1 MDAVLQTTTRRTDT
15 SYTTDSSMGVT
26 ETEAIGRSGSYD
38 NYLRGL
44 ERGDILKKDGFYFFR
59 RRVVGEES
67 RVSMDEI
74 ASATADLGLA
84 EVVRVK

>member
-1 MDAVLQTTTRRTDT
+1 MDAVLQTTTRR
-15 SYTTDSSMGVT
+15 SQVKWTTDSTLGVT

-59 RRVVGEES
+59 RRVHGEES
-67 RVSMDEI
+67 RGCQDEVI
-74 ASATADLGLA
+74 SLTGDVDLS